1 MIGQWPF
8 FPPSSVT
15 IWVSNNRIILYC
27 NVFKKENEKQ
37 KTPKTKTNAWP
48 FFSASSVTIWV
59 SLYPPT
65 TASQHHS
72 LSRCIRRK
80 KQNTRDKNKLLGQ
93 WTMDI
98 FHKRHL
104 LHLSFAGYH
113 CFANVQQAKNK
124 NTGHKKAQKTQKK
137 HTQKNTFQTKINKN
151 NLIPYEPR
159 WPPLCSPTTALFPIM
174 VQ

>member
-8 FPPSSVT
+8 FPTSSVT

-48 FFSASSVTIWV
+48 FFPASSVTIWV

-72 LSRCIRRK
+72 LSRCIRKK
-80 KQNTRDKNKLLGQ
+80 KQNTRDKIKLLGQ
-93 WTMDI
+93 WTFSTNVI
-98 FHKRHL
+98 RYIWAL
-104 LHLSFAGYH
+104 LVTTF
-113 CFANVQQAKNK
+113 FANVQQAKNK
-124 NTGHKKAQKTQKK
+124 NTGHTNAQKTQKQHK
-137 HTQKNTFQTKINKN
+137 KNTFQTKINKN
-151 NLIPYEPR
+151 HLMPYEPC
-159 WPPLCSPTTALFPIM
+159 WPPLCSPTTALLPMM

>member
-15 IWVSNNRIILYC
+15 IWVSNNCIILYC
-27 NVFKKENEKQ
+27 NVSEKENEKQ

-48 FFSASSVTIWV
+48 FFPPSSVTIWV

-72 LSRCIRRK
+72 LSRCIRKK
-80 KQNTRDKNKLLGQ
+80 KQNTRDKIKLLGQ
-93 WTMDI
+93 WTCSTNVI
-98 FHKRHL
+98 RYIWAL
-104 LHLSFAGYH
+104 LVTTVLPT
-113 CFANVQQAKNK
+113 CNK
-124 NTGHKKAQKTQKK
+124 QRIKTQDTKKHKKHKKK